1 MTKTI
6 SFNTGRKY
14 SASGQQITATL
25 HDDGV
30 VTFMDHT
37 RHIDG
42 EFTVPQGICAL
53 IRNVVMDHYDTGRYS
68 STKRSRDDGMMSGGC
83 NTQREEV

>member
-14 SASGQQITATL
+14 TRDGQHIVATL

-30 VTFMDHT
+30 VTFTDHA
-37 RHIDG
+37 RMIDG
-42 EFTVPQGICAL
+42 EYDIHFPELFTPKDVID
-53 IRNVVMDHYDTGRYS
+53 MYDSRSYR
-68 STKRSRDDGMMSGGC
+68 STKRSRDDGMLRGGC
-83 NTQREEV
+83 NTQRAEV